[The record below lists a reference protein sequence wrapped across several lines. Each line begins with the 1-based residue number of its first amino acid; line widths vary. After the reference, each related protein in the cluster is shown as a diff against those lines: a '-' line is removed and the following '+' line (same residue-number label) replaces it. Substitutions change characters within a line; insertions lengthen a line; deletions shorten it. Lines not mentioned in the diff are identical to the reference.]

1 MSRQIEVF
9 LTNQLR
15 NRPLCANIT
24 IAKSKRPH
32 GRKDAKPIS
41 FHSVVD
47 ILSTKSAS
55 NLNALMVKR
64 LRRRPL
70 TAESGVRFPMGVPKK
85 TSPLGL
91 VFFIRCLQRHVIN
104 ACVVCN
110 CNRCVSPMA
119 YCTLRVRNFVARTP
133 EHWADASLCEQTHSF
148 SLFHDSP
155 WGYQKKQV
163 LWGLFFLSVV
173 YNGM

>member
-15 NRPLCANIT
+15 NRLLCANIT
-24 IAKSKRPH
+24 IAKSKRPLVGKMQSLFPSTRWQCTENCEHINSCPH

-110 CNRCVSPMA
+110 CNRCVSPLLHR
-119 YCTLRVRNFVARTP
+119 TLRVRNLVARTP
-133 EHWADASLCEQTHSF
+133 EHWTLFILFILLDAL
-148 SLFHDSP
+148 
-155 WGYQKKQV
+155 K
-163 LWGLFFLSVV
+163 
-173 YNGM
+173 

>member
-1 MSRQIEVF
+1 
-9 LTNQLR
+9 
-15 NRPLCANIT
+15 
-24 IAKSKRPH
+24 
-32 GRKDAKPIS
+32 
-41 FHSVVD
+41 
-47 ILSTKSAS
+47 
-55 NLNALMVKR
+55 MVKR

-119 YCTLRVRNFVARTP
+119 YCTLCVRNLVARTP
-133 EHWADASLCEQTHSF
+133 EHWAGASLYEKTHSF
-148 SLFHDSP
+148 RYFTITRSLIKPYPISFIIF
-155 WGYQKKQV
+155 YV
-163 LWGLFFLSVV
+163 LLSVSTSRIAMASIKISV
-173 YNGM
+173 LTLSQH